1 MCERESPHGREQA
14 SATAVVHVTPSVAR
28 ESSGPTYTVVRLCE
42 SMIAAGAHAELATPD
57 VDPNRPPPAF
67 LRPFPPGRGPR
78 RLGSSPALRRWL
90 HARTRPG
97 LGDDRGGRPGPG
109 PAPILHAH
117 GLWRMSVVYPA
128 WAALRNGATLI
139 VSPRG
144 SLSPWAMRHHSAPK
158 LLFWAALQRPALKR
172 AACFHATSEQEVE
185 DVRRLGFRQPIA
197 LVPNGIDLPA
207 LDGAA
212 GDGAPKSRDGAP
224 KSSDGTP
231 KSAAG
236 APESRDGAPK
246 SPAGTPKSRGEDRT
260 LLFLARLH
268 PVKGADALIDAW
280 RMVQDRFPAWRLV
293 IAGNDIDGRGSS
305 GYADVLRSRAAE
317 RGAERVRF
325 AGELRGDAKWEAYR
339 DADLYVLPSHSES
352 FGVTV
357 AEALAAR
364 TPVIATR
371 ATPWRALAARGA
383 GWCIETGPE
392 PLAET
397 LRYALARDSAELHEM
412 GQRGRRW
419 MAADYAW
426 PEIGRRMVA
435 TCEWLRGVRAEKP
448 EWVRTG

>member
-1 MCERESPHGREQA
+1 M
-14 SATAVVHVTPSVAR
+14 TPSVAR

-185 DVRRLGFRQPIA
+185 DVRRLGFRQPVA
-197 LVPNGIDLPA
+197 LLPNGIDLPA
-207 LDGAA
+207 LDE
-212 GDGAPKSRDGAP
+212 
-224 KSSDGTP
+224 TP
-231 KSAAG
+231 KPS
-236 APESRDGAPK
+236 
-246 SPAGTPKSRGEDRT
+246 GEART

-305 GYADVLRSRAAE
+305 GYADVLRRRAAE

-371 ATPWRALAARGA
+371 ATPWRTLAARAA

-397 LRYALARDSAELHEM
+397 LRHALARDPAELHEM

-435 TCEWLRGVRAEKP
+435 TCEWLRGVRPEKP
-448 EWVRTG
+448 DWVQTD

>member
-1 MCERESPHGREQA
+1 M
-14 SATAVVHVTPSVAR
+14 ATAVVHVTPSVAR

-42 SMIAAGAHAELATPD
+42 SMIAAGANAELATPD

-67 LRPFPPGRGPR
+67 LRQFPPGRGPR
-78 RLGSSPALRRWL
+78 LLGSSPALRRWL

-97 LGDDRGGRPGPG
+97 AGPGSG

-144 SLSPWAMRHHSAPK
+144 SLSPWAMRRHSAPK

-185 DVRRLGFRQPIA
+185 DVRRLGFRQPVA
-197 LVPNGIDLPA
+197 LLPNGIDLPA
-207 LDGAA
+207 LDGAP
-212 GDGAPKSRDGAP
+212 GDGAPRSRDGAP
-224 KSSDGTP
+224 NPPDWPSKSPDR
-231 KSAAG
+231 

-246 SPAGTPKSRGEDRT
+246 SRGEART
-260 LLFLARLH
+260 LLFLARLD
-268 PVKGADALIDAW
+268 PVKGVDALIDAW
-280 RMVQDRFPAWRLV
+280 RLVQDRFPAWRLIV
-293 IAGNDIDGRGSS
+293 AGDDIDDRGSS
-305 GYADVLRSRAAE
+305 GYAEVVRRRAAD
-317 RGAERVRF
+317 RGLERVRF
-325 AGELRGDAKWEAYR
+325 TGELRSDAKWEAYR

-371 ATPWRALAARGA
+371 ATPWRTLAAKGA

-392 PLAET
+392 SLAET
-397 LRYALARDSAELHEM
+397 LCHALARDPAELHEM

-435 TCEWLRGVRAEKP
+435 TCEWLRGIRPEKP
-448 EWVRTG
+448 DWVHTD

>member
-1 MCERESPHGREQA
+1 M
-14 SATAVVHVTPSVAR
+14 TAVVHVTPSVAR

-97 LGDDRGGRPGPG
+97 FGDDRGGRPGPG

-158 LLFWAALQRPALKR
+158 VLFWAALQRPALKR

-185 DVRRLGFRQPIA
+185 DIRRLGFRQPVA
-197 LVPNGIDLPA
+197 LVPNGIDLPVLDEA
-207 LDGAA
+207 APRSLDGA
-212 GDGAPKSRDGAP
+212 PRSRDGAP
-224 KSSDGTP
+224 RSSDV
-231 KSAAG
+231 
-236 APESRDGAPK
+236 APR
-246 SPAGTPKSRGEDRT
+246 SRGEART

-305 GYADVLRSRAAE
+305 GYADVLHSRAAE

-357 AEALAAR
+357 AEAMAAC

-371 ATPWRALAARGA
+371 ATPWRTLPARGA
-383 GWCIETGPE
+383 GWCIETGPNA
-392 PLAET
+392 LAET
-397 LRYALARDSAELHEM
+397 LRDALARDPAELQEM